1 MMLKILVRFAAAAIA
16 ALIAL
21 VAGVYTAAA
30 DLDGLPDSDF
40 VASVRYDGSPLSR
53 DQIVTKLDSYA
64 DATGVGIVRVA
75 SAPDDFLNKRV
86 VFSFGSEKIQNTNI
100 DWFSPTMS
108 GSMSKS
114 SDLGITSLNGVYGLS
129 ASPIQAASFRTWMSN
144 ELKADVVLTEKTSL
158 GLLAYALLTVGAWVP
173 MSAAILLLGATIL
186 SWYVLRARGRELRIM
201 AGMRLSH
208 VVFADLRSL
217 FGALALPALGAYLI
231 AVVVVLAAGFGR
243 LAYFISTLALFTG
256 VLAAFTAVVALLL
269 GLLTLP
275 AVRDIAARRPSE
287 RGSWAFSE
295 LLKVVAVMIVAAI
308 LPTVSGI
315 VTNASAASSLG
326 ATWGS
331 MGDGVTLRI
340 ANRPSEAEEVAFAG
354 LTRDMVGNGAAL
366 FSMSLSSNTVNLVD
380 EAALGDLKTMGY
392 DSLIL
397 TDLRYLDSVNGARG
411 ASWGPVTAVQSL
423 DDLPESVKGKLAPT
437 LRLWTLNRQGPDV
450 QIYENTSDVDIV
462 VSGSMA
468 GTLAVGKH
476 PLILAVRDVAQFDNF
491 FLASAV
497 SRGNVVFTDPE
508 RVSQLVKERHMTAAI
523 LSIDR
528 IADLGLYDAQSKQ
541 RNAQL
546 GASAVALAALAL
558 VMCVAVTA
566 WIFALLR
573 RRRWFVQRVAGN
585 SWSSILLPRLLW
597 ESIAATLFGVVMA
610 LSFDMQDP
618 SSMWISAFAP
628 LAYFAVA
635 WSMHQWAAT
644 TTFRTTLARR
654 G

>member
-1 MMLKILVRFAAAAIA
+1 MLKILVRSAAVAIA

-30 DLDGLPDSDF
+30 DLDGLPNSDF

-53 DQIVTKLDSYA
+53 DQIVIKLDSYA

-86 VFSFGSEKIQNTNI
+86 AFSFGSKEIQNANI

-108 GSMSKS
+108 GGMSKS

-129 ASPIQAASFRTWMSN
+129 GNDVQAASFRTWMSN
-144 ELKADVVLTEKTSL
+144 EVKADVVLTKKTYV
-158 GLLAYALLTVGAWVP
+158 GLLSYALLTVGAWVP

-243 LAYFISTLALFTG
+243 VGYYISTLALFTG
-256 VLAAFTAVVALLL
+256 VLALFTVVVALLL
-269 GLLTLP
+269 GALTLP

-287 RGSWAFSE
+287 RGSWLISE
-295 LLKVVAVMIVAAI
+295 LLKVAAVMIVAAI
-308 LPTVSGI
+308 LPTVSAI
-315 VTNASAASSLG
+315 VANASAASSQG

-340 ANRPSEAEEVAFAG
+340 ANRPSEAEEAAFAG
-354 LTRDMVGNGAAL
+354 LTRDMVGNGAAM
-366 FSMSLSSNTVNLVD
+366 FSMSLSSNTVDLVD
-380 EAALGDLKTMGY
+380 EAARADLKTMGY
-392 DSLIL
+392 DSVVL
-397 TDLRYLDSVNGARG
+397 TDLRYLDTVNGASG
-411 ASWGPVTAVQSL
+411 ASWGPITAVQSL
-423 DDLPESVKGKLAPT
+423 EDLPESVKGKLAPT
-437 LRLWTLNRQGPDV
+437 LRLWTMNRQGPDV
-450 QIYENTSDVDIV
+450 QIYENTSDMDIV

-468 GTLAVGKH
+468 GTLDVGKH
-476 PLILAVRDVAQFDNF
+476 PLILAVKDVAQFDNF

-508 RVSQLVKERHMTAAI
+508 RVSELVKERHMAGAI

-546 GASAVALAALAL
+546 GASAVALAVLAL

-573 RRRWFVQRVAGN
+573 RRRWFVQRSAGN

-610 LSFDMQDP
+610 LSFAMQDP
-618 SSMWISAFAP
+618 SSMWISASAP